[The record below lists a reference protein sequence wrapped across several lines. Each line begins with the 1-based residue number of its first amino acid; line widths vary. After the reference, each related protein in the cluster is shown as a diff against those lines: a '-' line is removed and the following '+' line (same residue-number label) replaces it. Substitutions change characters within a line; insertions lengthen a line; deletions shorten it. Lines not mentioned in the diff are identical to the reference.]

1 MGLEF
6 AGHTKQELAAGPGA
20 LKIYELLVKERV
32 EVEERLVL
40 GRSETL
46 TTSVF
51 LDNNRRLWETLP

>member
-20 LKIYELLVKERV
+20 LKIYELLVKKRV

-40 GRSETL
+40 GRGETL
-46 TTSVF
+46 TTSVL
-51 LDNNRRLWETLP
+51 LDNSRRLGETLP